1 MRVLSLDW
9 DYFIDA
15 TASERF
21 ALFPD
26 GGNEN
31 MPQGIQ
37 NIIWNGHY
45 LNHGNPEL
53 KQLKDI
59 GIKQGELTALY
70 RLLKHNVVEGFTDV
84 VIADSHRHAYSAITE
99 MADTL
104 MPSVIELYN
113 VDFHHDCYFSH
124 EEDRP
129 VDCGNWV
136 YKLIKKYGDDL
147 IVSWIRQPDS
157 DPWKDG
163 ELWEMHLTDLSGRLF
178 DLVVLCRSGMWSP
191 PHLDQ
196 HFISL
201 AKRLKRMAGREQ
213 CTVIDRHVM
222 QSRYTKDF
230 AAAVTELERVK
241 KEATQNITKRGDK
254 TNLTAPP
261 MAAAT
266 MMAEMV
272 KMTKEGGETGC

>member
-15 TASERF
+15 TADERG

-31 MPQGIQ
+31 MPYGIQ
-37 NIIWNGHY
+37 NIIWNSHY
-45 LNHGNPEL
+45 MSHNNPEL
-53 KQLKDI
+53 IQLKNI

-70 RLLKHNVVEGFTDV
+70 RLLKHNVVDGFTDV
-84 VIADSHRHAYSAITE
+84 VIADSHRHAYNAITE

-104 MPSVIELYN
+104 QPSVIELYN

-124 EEDRP
+124 AEDRP

-136 YKLIKKYGDDL
+136 YKLIEKYGDDL
-147 IVSWIRQPDS
+147 IVGWIRQPDS

-163 ELWEMHLTDLSGRLF
+163 ELWEMKLTDLSDRLF

-201 AKRLKRMAGREQ
+201 AKRLKKLAGPEQ
-213 CTVIDRHVM
+213 VTVIDPYVLR
-222 QSRYTKDF
+222 SRYTKGF
-230 AAAVTELERVK
+230 AAAITELERTK
-241 KEATQNITKRGDK
+241 KEALQNIIKRGDK

-272 KMTKEGGETGC
+272 KMTKGGES